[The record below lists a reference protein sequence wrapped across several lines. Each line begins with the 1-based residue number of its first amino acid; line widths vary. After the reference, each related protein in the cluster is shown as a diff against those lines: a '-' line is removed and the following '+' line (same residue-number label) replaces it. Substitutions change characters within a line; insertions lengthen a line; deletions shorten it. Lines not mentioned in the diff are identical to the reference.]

1 MTFRDLSALVAAS
14 SLLVLGACKDGGG
27 PDTLGPPSSLTLV
40 TTTVPIAL
48 ANTPITAT
56 TQIAVKDAKGHALPG
71 QIVTFVVT
79 QGGGTLAKGA
89 DTSDAAGLVEVP
101 VWTLGKSHNTQR
113 VQAAIGSITLDV
125 NANVQS
131 SYRIEVRFFG
141 PTMTAAQQAL
151 FTNAAARLEGIV
163 TGDVIDANAAGQ
175 NFDLATSCNVSGQPP
190 FNELVDDVIIY
201 ASIRDIDGQGKILA
215 QAGPCLTREAGTAQN
230 PMPMP
235 AVGEM
240 QFDSA
245 DIDALTGGGSL
256 QEVITHEMLHVLGFG
271 VLWEDRNLVI
281 GQGTADPRYVGAQG
295 RQGCVDVGG
304 TVSCAVSVPLENT
317 GGAGTVES
325 HWREATFNNELM
337 TGFIDQSPNP
347 LSKMTIGSLAD
358 LGYVVNNADFDD
370 YHIFVAALRAPGA
383 FVVNHA
389 GWELRPSHGIY
400 KLSNGRISLERV
412 K

>member
-190 FNELVDDVIIY
+190 FNE
-201 ASIRDIDGQGKILA
+201 
-215 QAGPCLTREAGTAQN
+215 
-230 PMPMP
+230 
-235 AVGEM
+235 
-240 QFDSA
+240 
-245 DIDALTGGGSL
+245 
-256 QEVITHEMLHVLGFG
+256 
-271 VLWEDRNLVI
+271 
-281 GQGTADPRYVGAQG
+281 
-295 RQGCVDVGG
+295 
-304 TVSCAVSVPLENT
+304 
-317 GGAGTVES
+317 
-325 HWREATFNNELM
+325 
-337 TGFIDQSPNP
+337 
-347 LSKMTIGSLAD
+347 
-358 LGYVVNNADFDD
+358 
-370 YHIFVAALRAPGA
+370 
-383 FVVNHA
+383 
-389 GWELRPSHGIY
+389 
-400 KLSNGRISLERV
+400 
-412 K
+412 